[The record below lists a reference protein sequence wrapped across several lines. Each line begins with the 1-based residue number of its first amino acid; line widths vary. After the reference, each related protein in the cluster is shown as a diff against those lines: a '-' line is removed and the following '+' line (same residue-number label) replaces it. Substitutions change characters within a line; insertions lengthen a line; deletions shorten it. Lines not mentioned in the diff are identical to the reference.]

1 MTSDGLMLADSLLAD
16 SMPKD
21 EMRAD
26 HLLADDLPADDPFAD
41 DEDVDPVTERDL
53 TRPGSLVA
61 APEDSEPR
69 SGSQPAG
76 SVDDEHMDSRIVDE
90 LTNRLPTSELIKI
103 IKNALEC
110 GRRNVPFTESDL
122 LRTMTFGSSFAGSSS
137 FGGSRQQ
144 GSWQHGARQPGART
158 PGSSRS

>member
-1 MTSDGLMLADSLLAD
+1 MTSDGLMLADSMLAD

-26 HLLADDLPADDPFAD
+26 HLLADELPADELLVD
-41 DEDVDPVTERDL
+41 DDDVDPVTERDF

-61 APEDSEPR
+61 QHEDSEP
-69 SGSQPAG
+69 STSSQNAG
-76 SVDDEHMDSRIVDE
+76 SADDKHMDSRIVEE

-122 LRTMTFGSSFAGSSS
+122 LRAMTFGSSFGGSSS
-137 FGGSRQQ
+137 FAGSRQQ
-144 GSWQHGARQPGART
+144 GQHGARQPGART

>member
-1 MTSDGLMLADSLLAD
+1 MTSDGLMLADSMLAD

-26 HLLADDLPADDPFAD
+26 HLLADELPADDLLAD
-41 DEDVDPVTERDL
+41 DDDVDPVTERDF
-53 TRPGSLVA
+53 TRPESLVA
-61 APEDSEPR
+61 QPEDSEPSSR
-69 SGSQPAG
+69 SQSVGST
-76 SVDDEHMDSRIVDE
+76 DDEHMDSRIVEE

-122 LRTMTFGSSFAGSSS
+122 LRAMTFGSSFSA
-137 FGGSRQQ
+137 SRHQ
-144 GSWQHGARQPGART
+144 GPWQHGARQPGART